1 MIHFSLQFLRRAFSF
16 DTLLKPLP
24 PQLGQ
29 SIARNLGFFTRI
41 FTQFFGNSQYS
52 LSVLL
57 ALWLIW
63 KAPIITLYVGLSMP

>member
-1 MIHFSLQFLRRAFSF
+1 MFVQFVRRAFSL

-41 FTQFFGNSQYS
+41 FTQFFGEF
-52 LSVLL
+52 
-57 ALWLIW
+57 
-63 KAPIITLYVGLSMP
+63 ITCPPTNTNV